1 MRAFFNFSPT
11 SLMDKYLANRFRS
24 AGLVSKF
31 VEIDSDGTTVLHCWV
46 PKERSAGRVEK
57 PALVMLHGFGS
68 TAVWQ
73 WYKQIPALQ
82 PFFDVYVPDLLFF
95 GQSFTRK
102 KERTEIFQ
110 VSDENDSFQ
119 NRFPNIQ
126 L

>member
-11 SLMDKYLANRFRS
+11 LLMDKYLGSTFRS

-31 VEIDSDGTTVLHCWV
+31 VGTDTDGTTMHCWV
-46 PKERSAGRVEK
+46 PKGRPAGHVEK

-73 WYKQIPALQ
+73 WYKQIRSLQ
-82 PFFDVYVPDLLFF
+82 PSFDVLF
-95 GQSFTRK
+95 
-102 KERTEIFQ
+102 RTFF
-110 VSDENDSFQ
+110 SLGSHS
-119 NRFPNIQ
+119 